1 MWGEVLSLVDDE
13 KHSLQAA
20 AADVG
25 QRRDHE
31 LLRFPHVVDPLGRL
45 GLLAALVADDGEVV
59 VEGLHVGV
67 EFVGDVPGEES
78 EVAVGEGHD
87 RPGEHDLPVTLP
99 ALERRRQGEE
109 RLAGA
114 GGAGD
119 RHELH
124 GVVHQGAEGERLLGV
139 PRGDPVA
146 RLLLD
151 PHERVGIAT
160 VAGDRRLAAVAED
173 EVLVRKRGLDGG
185 QGSGRNRPR
194 WPVETVDRG
203 AVDPLDDPFTGV
215 ERVESADFVRRVIL
229 RADADRLRLHPQIR
243 ILGDEDYLPAR
254 IVPLDGKCCPQ
265 DAVVGGVLEKRIVE
279 ADAGAGAEDHPDRPQ
294 PLAQRAPLRRE
305 HVAGEGVKAAEEL
318 AGLEMDVFVAP
329 LELVELLEN
338 GDRNRDVVL
347 LELPNA
353 AAVVEDDVGVEDEE
367 FGGQHRILALLRR
380 RFPCLLS
387 GRPWPGAGACGCS
400 CGGDPVEGRRG

>member
-1 MWGEVLSLVDDE
+1 MGGEILGLVDDE

-20 AADVG
+20 ATDIG

-45 GLLAALVADDGEVV
+45 RLLAALVADDGEVV
-59 VEGLHVGV
+59 VEGLHVGI

-78 EVAVGEGHD
+78 EVAVGEGHH

-99 ALERRRQGEE
+99 ALERCRQREE

-124 GVVHQGAEGERLLGV
+124 GVVHQGAERERLLGI
-139 PRGDPVA
+139 PWGDPVA

-151 PHERVGIAT
+151 PHEGVGIAT

-173 EVLVRKRGLDGG
+173 EVLVRQRGLDGG
-185 QGSGRNRPR
+185 QGSGRNRSR
-194 WPVETVDRG
+194 WPVEAVDRG
-203 AVDPLDDPFTGV
+203 AVDPLDDPFSGV
-215 ERVESADFVRRVIL
+215 ERVETADLVGRVIL

-243 ILGDEDYLPAR
+243 ILGDEDHLPAR
-254 IVPLDGKCCPQ
+254 DVPLDGECRPQ
-265 DAVVGGVLEKRIVE
+265 DAVVGGVLEERIVE
-279 ADAGAGAEDHPDRPQ
+279 ADTGPGSEDHPDRPQ
-294 PLAQRAPLRRE
+294 SVAQWAPLRRK
-305 HVAGEGVKAAEEL
+305 HVAGEGVKAAEKL
-318 AGLEMDVFVAP
+318 ACLEMDVFVAA
-329 LELVELLEN
+329 LELVEFLKHR
-338 GDRNRDVVL
+338 DRHRDVVL
-347 LELPNA
+347 LEIADA

-367 FGGQHRILALLRR
+367 LGQ
-380 RFPCLLS
+380 
-387 GRPWPGAGACGCS
+387 
-400 CGGDPVEGRRG
+400 